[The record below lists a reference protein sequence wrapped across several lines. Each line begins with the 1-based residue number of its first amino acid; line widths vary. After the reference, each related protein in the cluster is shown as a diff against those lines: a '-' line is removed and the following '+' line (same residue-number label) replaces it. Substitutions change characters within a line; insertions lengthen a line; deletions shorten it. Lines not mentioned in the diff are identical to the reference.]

1 MDLGIAGRRAVVA
14 ASSRG
19 LGLACAD
26 ALAAEGV
33 HLVINGRDAERL
45 ATVAADLADRH
56 GVEVVPVAADLDTA
70 EGREAVVAAGP
81 EPDILVTNN
90 AGPAPASFT
99 GTDADTWAAAL
110 TANMLGPIH
119 LIQLVVDGMRA
130 RRFGRIVN
138 ITSAMVT
145 TPHPYMVPSIGAR
158 AGLTGA
164 VKALSKEVAADGVTV
179 NNLLPERIDTDRQRY
194 MADLAVQTRGITLD
208 EARAEQAASIAAR
221 RLGRP
226 EEVGA
231 TCAFLCSV
239 PAAFLSGQNIHLDGG
254 SYGGLV

>member
-1 MDLGIAGRRAVVA
+1 MDLGIAGRRAIVA

-33 HLVINGRDAERL
+33 QVVINGRDAERL
-45 ATVAADLADRH
+45 AAVAADLAERH

-70 EGREAVVAAGP
+70 DGRSALIDAGP
-81 EPDILVTNN
+81 DADILVTNN

-99 GTDADTWAAAL
+99 GADADTWAAAL

-119 LIQLVVDGMRA
+119 LIQSVVDGMRA
-130 RRFGRIVN
+130 RGFGRIVN

-145 TPHPYMVPSIGAR
+145 TPHPLMVPSVGAR

-164 VKALSKEVAADGVTV
+164 VKALSIEVAADGVTV

-194 MADLAVQTRGITLD
+194 MADLAVQARGITLD

-231 TCAFLCSV
+231 TCAFLCSAH
-239 PAAFLSGQNIHLDGG
+239 AAFLTGQNIHLDGG